1 MTKHSGSR
9 STPRISE
16 AVILMA
22 GSGSRLRADGTSLP
36 KPLVPVFGRP
46 LILYALEALA
56 RAGIKKVHFVIG
68 FQRDLIKALV
78 RPLIPAELDVCFIEN
93 RDWQKQN
100 GISVLAAAN
109 HVEPPFLLIM
119 SDHLFDQS
127 ILDLL
132 LRTAIPDQVN
142 LAIDRKLD
150 SIFDLTDAMKVR
162 TCGDRIIAMG
172 KDLPSYDAIDIL
184 MPPEE
189 RIANQEALKLW
200 YLLLDHGYHLAASGS
215 SDATF
220 DRPGGGVPGKVRM
233 YTHLDGDF
241 SMARVAAATLVPPNF
256 CRSPRWRISFKSS
269 FSPRR
274 V

>member
-1 MTKHSGSR
+1 
-9 STPRISE
+9 
-16 AVILMA
+16 MA

-172 KDLPSYDAIDIL
+172 KDLPSYDAIDTGLFVCPDDIFSYLERARRNGDCSLADGVRL
-184 MPPEE
+184 M
-189 RIANQEALKLW
+189 AGA
-200 YLLLDHGYHLAASGS
+200 D
-215 SDATF
+215 
-220 DRPGGGVPGKVRM
+220 KVRGV
-233 YTHLDGDF
+233 DIGDAWWQDVDTPE
-241 SMARVAAATLVPPNF
+241 MLQRAEEQMQTAQ
-256 CRSPRWRISFKSS
+256 FK
-269 FSPRR
+269 
-274 V
+274 